1 MLAAES
7 PVKLMKN
14 AVYFTSEALFFLKI
28 FKFFSSLF
36 GHVAE
41 RLDKRDQV
49 NFKIYGFTAWLPES
63 CNIYILSNI
72 SRIERN
78 QTMKFGQLIECNMRK
93 VFLEK
98 L

>member
-41 RLDKRDQV
+41 RLDKRDRLISKFMASQPGYQRV
-49 NFKIYGFTAWLPES
+49 V
-63 CNIYILSNI
+63 IYIYCPI
-72 SRIERN
+72 SRELNAIR
-78 QTMKFGQLIECNMRK
+78 Q
-93 VFLEK
+93 
-98 L
+98 